1 MLSKTF
7 FSVAI
12 ALICATTGRAQ
23 ITLNTVPT
31 REIGQPKLEAIPSN
45 LNPNLVEGREF
56 FNPTGIALDT
66 SVTPPRIYVADT
78 GNNRILAWKDAVNFT
93 NAKFADLVI
102 GQPDFFSTGV
112 NGPGVTG
119 GMSTGF
125 NSPTGLAVDQGDL
138 YVADS
143 GNNR

>member
-7 FSVAI
+7 FSVTV

-45 LNPNLVEGREF
+45 INPNLVEGREL

-78 GNNRILAWKDAVNFT
+78 NNNRILAWKDAVNFT
-93 NAKFADLVI
+93 NGKQADLVI
-102 GQPDFFSTGV
+102 GQRDFYSTAA
-112 NGPGVTG
+112 NGPGTTL
-119 GMSTGF
+119 STGF
-125 NSPTGLAVDQGDL
+125 FSPTGLAVDQGDL
-138 YVADS
+138 Y
-143 GNNR
+143 